1 MPLSFRS
8 AGLLLAPLL
17 LGACTSAVKPAAEP
31 AAVAASPSPAPTPQ
45 AAAPATSD
53 PNASFESSY
62 RQFQALAKQRV
73 AMMQAERNGESPE
86 AATAAPGEATG
97 NSTTPLPTPAPEAAY
112 EQFQAYG
119 SERAEQIA
127 DAFFKGRY
135 NRSRARLP
143 ENVEKWRSQ
152 PDIGNPGPDLANF
165 PNSAFTLP
173 AGRAYVEFA
182 PFSYYGTSRTTPAQY
197 NTEFLLR
204 YGVTDDI
211 ELRLFGNGVAW
222 QGGSNASWGF
232 SPIAFDTKINI
243 WLEKPDYFLPALGI
257 EAYIQTQWLGS
268 APFDSGT
275 QPSISFNFDQS
286 LPFDIDL
293 EYNLGATRT
302 QQTPGRNEW
311 EFVFQW
317 ALQRDLFDKDFA
329 AFIHG
334 YYNAMTLPRLPNP
347 EAVVGNIAQSA
358 VGAGLIWTV
367 NNRLAL
373 WTQTSAG
380 TTKDS
385 PSLLSTFG
393 LALAF

>member
-1 MPLSFRS
+1 MRASPRS
-8 AGLLLAPLL
+8 AGLLAMVLAAA
-17 LGACTSAVKPAAEP
+17 GCASAGKTSVPAAPTSP
-31 AAVAASPSPAPTPQ
+31 ATAQPPKTESSSAANVSQPAVADA
-45 AAAPATSD
+45 D
-53 PNASFESSY
+53 FESSY
-62 RQFQALAKQRV
+62 REFQALARKRV
-73 AMMQAERNGESPE
+73 ETMQTHLQTRSQEGARMPPPRPIPE
-86 AATAAPGEATG
+86 PQ
-97 NSTTPLPTPAPEAAY
+97 AAY
-112 EQFQAYG
+112 QQFRAYG
-119 SERAEQIA
+119 TERAIDVAE
-127 DAFFKGRY
+127 AFFKGRY

-173 AGRAYVEFA
+173 AGRAYVEFV
-182 PFSYYGTSRTTPAQY
+182 PFTYYGTSQSSPAQY

-204 YGVTDDI
+204 YGLTDDI

-222 QGGSNASWGF
+222 QGGSNSGWGF
-232 SPIAFDTKINI
+232 SPIAFDTKINV

-302 QQTPGRNEW
+302 QQTPGQNEW

-334 YYNAMTLPRLPNP
+334 YYNATTLPRLPSSQAPVTNDLT
-347 EAVVGNIAQSA
+347 QDA

-367 NNRLAL
+367 NSRFAM
-373 WTQTSAG
+373 WAQSAAG
-380 TTKDS
+380 TTRNS
-385 PSLLSTFG
+385 PSLIGSLG

>member
-1 MPLSFRS
+1 MLLVLDGCAS
-8 AGLLLAPLL
+8 AGKSSDP
-17 LGACTSAVKPAAEP
+17 AEP
-31 AAVAASPSPAPTPQ
+31 TTTPPQKAESSSAPGVHPAVAPPSSTP
-45 AAAPATSD
+45 D
-53 PNASFESSY
+53 GDFESSY
-62 RQFQALAKQRV
+62 REFQALARKRV
-73 AMMQAERNGESPE
+73 ETMQAELRTENRRAE
-86 AATAAPGEATG
+86 AAP
-97 NSTTPLPTPAPEAAY
+97 PERPPESQDFY
-112 EQFQAYG
+112 QPFRAYG
-119 SERAEQIA
+119 TERAIEVA
-127 DAFFKGRY
+127 EAFFKGRY

-143 ENVEKWRSQ
+143 ENVEKWRSR

-173 AGRAYVEFA
+173 SGRAYVEFV
-182 PFSYYGTSRTTPAQY
+182 PFTYYGTSHSSPAQY

-204 YGVTDDI
+204 YGLTDDI

-222 QGGSNASWGF
+222 QGGSHSGWGF
-232 SPIAFDTKINI
+232 SPIAFDTKINV

-302 QQTPGRNEW
+302 QQRPGQNEW

-334 YYNAMTLPRLPNP
+334 YYNATTLPRLPHSQAP
-347 EAVVGNIAQSA
+347 VSDDLTQDA

-367 NNRLAL
+367 NSRFAM
-373 WTQTSAG
+373 WAQSAAG
-380 TTKDS
+380 TTRNS
-385 PSLLSTFG
+385 PSLISSLG

>member
-1 MPLSFRS
+1 MSS
-8 AGLLLAPLL
+8 IGAAGLALTATLAAGCVASGNPPPKAQT
-17 LGACTSAVKPAAEP
+17 GAVT
-31 AAVAASPSPAPTPQ
+31 VAT
-45 AAAPATSD
+45 AAPGAKTVTGSAAD
-53 PNASFESSY
+53 PTFAPSW
-62 RQFQALAKQRV
+62 QAFRAFAKQRV
-73 AMMQAERNGESPE
+73 AVMEAHLRNADPGTKTRQGNTAPADAEAP
-86 AATAAPGEATG
+86 AAFAHPP
-97 NSTTPLPTPAPEAAY
+97 SY
-112 EQFQAYG
+112 EPFETYG
-119 SERAEQIA
+119 SQRAEVVTE
-127 DAFFKGRY
+127 AFFKGRY

-152 PDIGNPGPDLANF
+152 ADIGNPGPDLANF

-173 AGRAYVEFA
+173 AGRAYVEFV
-182 PFSYYGTSRTTPAQY
+182 PFTYYGTSQSSPAQY

-204 YGVTDDI
+204 YGLTDDI

-222 QGGSNASWGF
+222 QGGSNAAWGF
-232 SPIAFDTKINI
+232 APIAFDTKINV
-243 WLEKPDYFLPALGI
+243 WLEKPEYFLPALGV
-257 EAYIQTQWLGS
+257 EAYLQTQWLGS

-293 EYNLGATRT
+293 EYNLGVTRT
-302 QQTPGRNEW
+302 QQTPGQNEW

-334 YYNAMTLPRLPNP
+334 YYNAMTLPRLPDVQAP
-347 EAVVGNIAQSA
+347 VADDLTQDA

-367 NNRLAL
+367 NSRCAM
-373 WTQTSAG
+373 WAQSAAG
-380 TTKDS
+380 TTRNS
-385 PSLLSTFG
+385 PSLISSIG

>member
-1 MPLSFRS
+1 MVLAAGGCAS
-8 AGLLLAPLL
+8 AGK
-17 LGACTSAVKPAAEP
+17 TSGPAEP
-31 AAVAASPSPAPTPQ
+31 ASPAKAPPRTAASSAADTPQ
-45 AAAPATSD
+45 SAGPDAD
-53 PNASFESSY
+53 FQSSY
-62 RQFQALAKQRV
+62 RDFQALARKRV
-73 AMMQAERNGESPE
+73 EAMQTQLQTRNQ
-86 AATAAPGEATG
+86 PGEG
-97 NSTTPLPTPAPEAAY
+97 VAPPRPIPEPQAGY
-112 EQFQAYG
+112 QQFRAYG
-119 SERAEQIA
+119 TERAIDVAE
-127 DAFFKGRY
+127 AFFKGRY

-173 AGRAYVEFA
+173 AGRAYVEFV
-182 PFSYYGTSRTTPAQY
+182 PFTYYGTSQSSPAQY

-204 YGVTDDI
+204 YGLTDDI

-222 QGGSNASWGF
+222 QGGSNSAWGF

-302 QQTPGRNEW
+302 QQMPGQNEW

-334 YYNAMTLPRLPNP
+334 YYNATTLPRLPSSQAP
-347 EAVVGNIAQSA
+347 VTDDLTQDA

-367 NNRLAL
+367 NSRFAM
-373 WTQTSAG
+373 WAQSSAG
-380 TTKDS
+380 TTRNS
-385 PSLLSTFG
+385 PSLISSLG